1 MRTNKT
7 ILRKINEWDGN
18 PMLVAGMYRLFTYL
32 PWELVPEKYKEFFPP
47 EAKDTW
53 DDDIG
58 KVDLNVLKQDIVS
71 EVRAILNVLAKRNV
85 THALGLIPMILAD
98 LFIIDRNIGAIQG
111 NLSKIINDY
120 KDNVDIDRELAE
132 QLSMFNLIELLESII
147 TKANIE
153 LTFDF
158 DKAVEQVLEAANKL
172 LEEQK
177 DIVTPAIDKQIDQAL
192 KEYKEKESEA

>member
-32 PWELVPEKYKEFFPP
+32 PWSLVPEKYKEFFPA
-47 EAKDTW
+47 EAKETW

-58 KVDLNVLKQDIVS
+58 KVDLELLKQDIIS

-111 NLSKIINDY
+111 HLSKIIADY
-120 KDNVDIDRELAE
+120 KQNVDIDRELAE
-132 QLSMFNLIELLESII
+132 QLAMVDVIELLESII
-147 TKANIE
+147 KKASIT

-158 DKAVEQVLEAANKL
+158 DKAVEQVLAAASKL

-177 DIVTPAIDKQIDQAL
+177 DIVTPEIDKQIDQAL
-192 KEYKEKESEA
+192 KEYKEKESDA